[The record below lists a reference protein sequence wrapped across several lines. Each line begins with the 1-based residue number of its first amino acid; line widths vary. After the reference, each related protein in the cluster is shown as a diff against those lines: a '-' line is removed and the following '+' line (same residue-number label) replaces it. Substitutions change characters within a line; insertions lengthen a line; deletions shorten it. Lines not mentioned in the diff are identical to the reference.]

1 MVTLTEIDSL
11 QNKEKYLTLDDISK
25 YLQLPKATLYKYTSR
40 NTTRLRLRGVRIGRT
55 LRFRTTDVDEW
66 LKELK
71 ESN

>member
-1 MVTLTEIDSL
+1 MPTEINYL
-11 QNKEKYLTLDDISK
+11 QTDEKYLTLDDISK

-40 NTTRLRLRGVRIGRT
+40 NTTRLRLKGFRIGRT
-55 LRFRTTDVDEW
+55 LRFRASDADEW

>member
-1 MVTLTEIDSL
+1 MNMPTEINYL
-11 QNKEKYLTLDDISK
+11 QTDEKYLTLDDISK

-40 NTTRLRLRGVRIGRT
+40 NTTRLRLKGVRIGT
-55 LRFRTTDVDEW
+55 LRFRTSDVDEW